1 MVRLINEAIEEQKA
15 LWDEDGDSY
24 SEKDVRLCVYE
35 NMRDNLKMLMS
46 DVAYN

>member
-15 LWDEDGDSY
+15 LWEEEGGSY
-24 SEKDVRLCVYE
+24 SEKEVRLCVYE
-35 NMRDNLKMLMS
+35 NIRDNLKVIMS